1 MRKLYTFILTEGE
14 KVVPILFSA
23 KPWSVTCEKDFLVL
37 GLYTETILHEDLPI
51 ADNLAMKSEHS
62 VGNLVDSY
70 CSHLKSH
77 ERNLK
82 EWCSAA
88 TFSTFRS
95 CLQPPFTEPLVIAK
109 GKQHTTACSVF
120 RAEKSR
126 GFCCLFSSRYLRTVT
141 IQQRIPFFQ
150 TSVFEHCQV

>member
-1 MRKLYTFILTEGE
+1 MRKLYKFILTEGE

-23 KPWSVTCEKDFLVL
+23 KPWGVTGKKDFLVL

-51 ADNLAMKSEHS
+51 ADNLAMKSKHS

-82 EWCSAA
+82 E
-88 TFSTFRS
+88 
-95 CLQPPFTEPLVIAK
+95 
-109 GKQHTTACSVF
+109 
-120 RAEKSR
+120 
-126 GFCCLFSSRYLRTVT
+126 
-141 IQQRIPFFQ
+141 
-150 TSVFEHCQV
+150 